1 MNHIL
6 HNISLIILS
15 FGIILM
21 VIYVTKS
28 QSIKHPSSRGFTEK
42 VEDNET
48 MNEID
53 AAYAERASKK
63 FKGMFDDNSAWL
75 SKYQAIDNVQQGK
88 LFY

>member
-21 VIYVTKS
+21 VIYITKS
-28 QSIKHPSSRGFTEK
+28 QYHKHPVSRGFAEK
-42 VEDNET
+42 VEDNDT

-53 AAYAERASKK
+53 AAYSERASKK
-63 FKGMFDDNSAWL
+63 FKGMFDDNSTWL
-75 SKYQAIDNVQQGK
+75 SKYQTV
-88 LFY
+88 